1 MSNRLFEY
9 CTDLEGNNASIQFN
23 VLSSKFGD
31 GYEQHVSVGINNK
44 KGQWAYQ
51 RTSNAAEILKIK
63 QFFDDHKGAD
73 SFLWQHPKHGLVR
86 VKTDTQYQEVCL
98 GGDAWRIS
106 TTFYQQF

>member
-1 MSNRLFEY
+1 MSNRLFEH
-9 CTDLEGNNASIQFN
+9 CTDFEGNSATTKFK
-23 VLSSKFGD
+23 VLSNQFGD

-44 KGQWAYQ
+44 KGEWAYQ
-51 RTSNAAEILKIK
+51 RTSNAAEILEIK

-86 VKTDTQYQEVCL
+86 VKTDVQYQEVKL
-98 GGDAWRIS
+98 GGDIWRIS